1 MQKGADILVKTLF
14 IIYIL
19 MVMFFCFYRFS
30 STDID
35 LSRYFLGIRLDR
47 YAHFAMFFPYPFIAW
62 LTCRYT
68 SRSQL
73 LRRHA
78 ITVTLI
84 SGLIFAG
91 MTELFQ
97 DWFFPSRQGDVMD
110 FTADSISV
118 ISGCLIVRLAGEH
131 LVKFIERMFS
141 RKALIIVVLLTSV
154 TFTSHADSRDSIRLV
169 RQERLFGGEPVKT
182 AVKLNAAAV
191 VGIVNPSVEFRAHK
205 YITVGLEGFGVFYPK
220 GFGKLING
228 PVVMAMTFVEG
239 RYYPVESFRG
249 FFVGPNIG
257 FSAWT
262 LSKGIH
268 PMYWGS
274 YHNQYQVG
282 CNFMVGLTAGYAFT
296 LTKHWGIEVSVG
308 GGFQNS
314 IYEGHYLS
322 DGSMYI
328 GWNGS
333 SEWLPY
339 KAAVNIVYKW

>member
-14 IIYIL
+14 VIYIL
-19 MVMFFCFYRFS
+19 MVMFFCFFRFGPS
-30 STDID
+30 DID
-35 LSRYFLGIRLDR
+35 LGRYFLGIRLDR

-62 LTCRYT
+62 LVCRYT
-68 SRSQL
+68 SRSQS

-78 ITVTLI
+78 LAVTII
-84 SGLIFAG
+84 SGLIFAA

-97 DWFFPSRQGDVMD
+97 SWFFTPRQGDILD
-110 FTADSISV
+110 FTADSASV
-118 ISGCLIVRLAGEH
+118 ISGSLIVWLTGEH
-131 LVKFIERMFS
+131 IVKLIDRMFS
-141 RKALIIVVLLTSV
+141 KKAFILLLLLAAA
-154 TFTSHADSRDSIRLV
+154 FTASAESRDSIRLA

-182 AVKLNAAAV
+182 AVKLNAAV
-191 VGIVNPSVEFRAHK
+191 VLGIVNPSVEFRVHK
-205 YITVGLEGFGVFYPK
+205 YITVSLEGFGAFYPE
-220 GFGKLING
+220 GFGKLIDG
-228 PVVMAMTFVEG
+228 PIVTAMTFVEG

-282 CNFMVGLTAGYAFT
+282 CNIMAGLTLGYAFT
-296 LTKHWGIEVSVG
+296 LTKHWGIELSVG
-308 GGFQNS
+308 GGFQS
-314 IYEGHYLS
+314 SVYEGHYKS

>member
-110 FTADSISV
+110 FTQIPY
-118 ISGCLIVRLAGEH
+118 R
-131 LVKFIERMFS
+131 
-141 RKALIIVVLLTSV
+141 
-154 TFTSHADSRDSIRLV
+154 
-169 RQERLFGGEPVKT
+169 
-182 AVKLNAAAV
+182 
-191 VGIVNPSVEFRAHK
+191 
-205 YITVGLEGFGVFYPK
+205 
-220 GFGKLING
+220 
-228 PVVMAMTFVEG
+228 
-239 RYYPVESFRG
+239 SF
-249 FFVGPNIG
+249 PD
-257 FSAWT
+257 A
-262 LSKGIH
+262 
-268 PMYWGS
+268 
-274 YHNQYQVG
+274 
-282 CNFMVGLTAGYAFT
+282 
-296 LTKHWGIEVSVG
+296 
-308 GGFQNS
+308 
-314 IYEGHYLS
+314 
-322 DGSMYI
+322 
-328 GWNGS
+328 
-333 SEWLPY
+333 
-339 KAAVNIVYKW
+339 

>member
-1 MQKGADILVKTLF
+1 
-14 IIYIL
+14 
-19 MVMFFCFYRFS
+19 MFFCFYRFS

-131 LVKFIERMFS
+131 LVKFIERM
-141 RKALIIVVLLTSV
+141 
-154 TFTSHADSRDSIRLV
+154 
-169 RQERLFGGEPVKT
+169 ENE
-182 AVKLNAAAV
+182 
-191 VGIVNPSVEFRAHK
+191 
-205 YITVGLEGFGVFYPK
+205 
-220 GFGKLING
+220 KLI
-228 PVVMAMTFVEG
+228 ARTAFQ
-239 RYYPVESFRG
+239 
-249 FFVGPNIG
+249 
-257 FSAWT
+257 FSAD
-262 LSKGIH
+262 
-268 PMYWGS
+268 
-274 YHNQYQVG
+274 
-282 CNFMVGLTAGYAFT
+282 F
-296 LTKHWGIEVSVG
+296 
-308 GGFQNS
+308 
-314 IYEGHYLS
+314 
-322 DGSMYI
+322 
-328 GWNGS
+328 
-333 SEWLPY
+333 
-339 KAAVNIVYKW
+339 